1 MNNLFPAPMLFA
13 LLVFPQNLSAQSAT
27 HCPMTADDANCV
39 RVVACIGD
47 EGVWFNG
54 RAFGRGEGTFS
65 GTTST
70 GLMCEGTWMSRNA
83 FGLGQADVMCGDG
96 RKGRVFYTY
105 QDEYTGTA
113 VGQGAM
119 HSGENSALT
128 NSVTDNRFAL
138 GRRQLNE
145 LVALLDQAHEFA
157 THLNNRP
164 AQ

>member
-1 MNNLFPAPMLFA
+1 MNNLFPAPMLFT

-27 HCPMTADDANCV
+27 HCPMTGDDANCV

-83 FGLGQADVMCGDG
+83 FGLGQADVMCEYG

-113 VGQGAM
+113 VGAGRDAFWGKDQNLVEHKCAGIFARG
-119 HSGENSALT
+119 HRR
-128 NSVTDNRFAL
+128 TDCL
-138 GRRQLNE
+138 SPL
-145 LVALLDQAHEFA
+145 
-157 THLNNRP
+157 
-164 AQ
+164 

>member
-1 MNNLFPAPMLFA
+1 MNNRFRATMFFA
-13 LLVFPQNLSAQSAT
+13 LFLFPQNLSAQSAT
-27 HCPMTADDANCV
+27 HCPMTADDSNCV

-70 GLMCEGTWMSRNA
+70 GLMCEGTWMARNA
-83 FGLGQADVMCGDG
+83 FGLGQAYVMCEVG

-119 HSGENSALT
+119 HSGEKIKIWSGT
-128 NSVTDNRFAL
+128 NVLEYLRGDTGERNAYLPCDGGSVL
-138 GRRQLNE
+138 MG
-145 LVALLDQAHEFA
+145 
-157 THLNNRP
+157 
-164 AQ
+164 

>member
-1 MNNLFPAPMLFA
+1 MNTLFPTTMLFA

-54 RAFGRGEGTFS
+54 RAFGRGEGKFS
-65 GTTST
+65 GATSD
-70 GLMCEGTWMSRNA
+70 GLMCNGTWMSRNV
-83 FGLGQADVMCGDG
+83 FGLGQADVLCEDG
-96 RKGRVFYTY
+96 RQGRVFYTY

-119 HSGENSALT
+119 HSGEKIKIWSGT
-128 NSVTDNRFAL
+128 NVLEYLRGTRANGLPISPVMGVPF
-138 GRRQLNE
+138 
-145 LVALLDQAHEFA
+145 
-157 THLNNRP
+157 
-164 AQ
+164 

>member
-1 MNNLFPAPMLFA
+1 MNNLFPATMLFT

-65 GTTST
+65 GTTSM
-70 GLMCEGTWMSRNA
+70 GLMCKGTWMSRNA
-83 FGLGQADVMCGDG
+83 FGLGQADVMCEDG

-119 HSGENSALT
+119 HS
-128 NSVTDNRFAL
+128 
-138 GRRQLNE
+138 
-145 LVALLDQAHEFA
+145 
-157 THLNNRP
+157 
-164 AQ
+164 

>member
-1 MNNLFPAPMLFA
+1 MNNLFPATMLFT

-83 FGLGQADVMCGDG
+83 FGLGQADVMCEYG

-119 HSGENSALT
+119 HSG
-128 NSVTDNRFAL
+128 
-138 GRRQLNE
+138 
-145 LVALLDQAHEFA
+145 
-157 THLNNRP
+157 
-164 AQ
+164 

>member
-1 MNNLFPAPMLFA
+1 MNNLFPATVLFA

-54 RAFGRGEGTFS
+54 RAFGRGERTFS

-83 FGLGQADVMCGDG
+83 FGL
-96 RKGRVFYTY
+96 
-105 QDEYTGTA
+105 
-113 VGQGAM
+113 
-119 HSGENSALT
+119 
-128 NSVTDNRFAL
+128 
-138 GRRQLNE
+138 
-145 LVALLDQAHEFA
+145 
-157 THLNNRP
+157 
-164 AQ
+164 